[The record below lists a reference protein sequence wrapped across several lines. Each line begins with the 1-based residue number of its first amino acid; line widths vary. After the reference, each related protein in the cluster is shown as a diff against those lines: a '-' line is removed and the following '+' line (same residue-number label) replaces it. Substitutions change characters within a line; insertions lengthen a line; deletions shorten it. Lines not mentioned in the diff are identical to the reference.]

1 MVQDGVRR
9 AAADSSRGGVA
20 ADGLE
25 SPTVPLPERTARVSP
40 ADLIQTLQ
48 LSPHP
53 EGGWFR
59 ETYRAAQQDAA
70 GRAASTLIYFLLLP
84 GQVSKLHRIDADES
98 WHLYL
103 GGPLLIHELV
113 TETGAAQTTVL
124 GRALEHGE
132 QPQHVVPAGRWF
144 GAVLAP
150 GASFA
155 LVGCVVAPG
164 FEFDRFELARREQL
178 LPRFAAVTGLIER
191 LT

>member
-1 MVQDGVRR
+1 M
-9 AAADSSRGGVA
+9 
-20 ADGLE
+20 
-25 SPTVPLPERTARVSP
+25 SP
-40 ADLIQTLQ
+40 ADLIQSLQ

-53 EGGWFR
+53 EGGYFR
-59 ETYRAAQQDAA
+59 ETWRAPQRDAH
-70 GRAASTLIYFLLLP
+70 GRAVSTLIYFLLLQ

-103 GGPLLIHELV
+103 GGPLLIHELD
-113 TETGAAQTTVL
+113 TEAGAAQTTVL
-124 GRALEHGE
+124 GRALEQGE

-144 GAVLAP
+144 GAELAP
-150 GASFA
+150 AATFA

-178 LPRFAAVTGLIER
+178 LPRFAAVTGLVER